1 MVGSMKVAVDFGA
14 LARDWAAYENPVQR
28 ANNNVRANAPLSKAT
43 AIPGLVHPRDQ
54 GRVRAHG
61 VQIAGHD
68 HRCAGRILL
77 CVRQHFVKLE

>member
-1 MVGSMKVAVDFGA
+1 
-14 LARDWAAYENPVQR
+14 
-28 ANNNVRANAPLSKAT
+28 
-43 AIPGLVHPRDQ
+43 
-54 GRVRAHG
+54 VRAHG